1 MGRTKGT
8 QNKEIELPE
17 VYSLSPE
24 ERIEML
30 AAILVD
36 IISEDLCKAK

>member
-1 MGRTKGT
+1 MGRTKGL
-8 QNKEIELPE
+8 QNKEIRIPK
-17 VYSLSPE
+17 VYSLSLE

-36 IISEDLCKAK
+36 IISEDLCKTE

>member
-1 MGRTKGT
+1 MGRIKGA
-8 QNKEIELPE
+8 QNKEIILPE

-36 IISEDLCKAK
+36 IISEDLCKTR

>member
-1 MGRTKGT
+1 MGRLKGIK
-8 QNKEIELPE
+8 NKELKLPK

-24 ERIEML
+24 QRIKML

-36 IISEDLCKAK
+36 IISEDLCKTK